1 MFFLSRNGCLE
12 FDSLFD
18 SIRSLAEN
26 QELELNEEIKNI
38 KSSENFNNALNLQ
51 LENAFK
57 ESVFEFRIIGLVLN
71 NKEEQKIKYEERKN
85 NVPNLETKILFHGTR
100 INFSSKILTS
110 NFLLSKDNYFGLGV
124 YFADQLD

>member
-1 MFFLSRNGCLE
+1 M
-12 FDSLFD
+12 
-18 SIRSLAEN
+18 AEN

-71 NKEEQKIKYEERKN
+71 NKEEQKIKYEGRKN
-85 NVPNLETKILFHGTR
+85 NCPNLETKILFHVTR
-100 INFSSKILTS
+100 INFSSKILTKKFPS
-110 NFLLSKDNYFGLGV
+110 L
-124 YFADQLD
+124 

>member
-1 MFFLSRNGCLE
+1 ME
-12 FDSLFD
+12 
-18 SIRSLAEN
+18 EN

-71 NKEEQKIKYEERKN
+71 NKELQKIKYEERKN
-85 NVPNLETKILFHGTR
+85 NVQNLETKILFYGTR
-100 INFSSKILTS
+100 INFSSKIWTS

>member
-1 MFFLSRNGCLE
+1 M
-12 FDSLFD
+12 D
-18 SIRSLAEN
+18 EN

-71 NKEEQKIKYEERKN
+71 NKEEQKIEYEERK
-85 NVPNLETKILFHGTR
+85 KRFQIWR
-100 INFSSKILTS
+100 QKY
-110 NFLLSKDNYFGLGV
+110 YFM
-124 YFADQLD
+124 AQE

>member
-1 MFFLSRNGCLE
+1 M
-12 FDSLFD
+12 D
-18 SIRSLAEN
+18 EN

-71 NKEEQKIKYEERKN
+71 NKEEQKIKYEERK
-85 NVPNLETKILFHGTR
+85 KRFQIWR
-100 INFSSKILTS
+100 QKY
-110 NFLLSKDNYFGLGV
+110 YFM
-124 YFADQLD
+124 AQE

>member
-1 MFFLSRNGCLE
+1 ME
-12 FDSLFD
+12 
-18 SIRSLAEN
+18 EN

-71 NKEEQKIKYEERKN
+71 NKEEQKIKYEERK
-85 NVPNLETKILFHGTR
+85 KRFQIWR
-100 INFSSKILTS
+100 QKY
-110 NFLLSKDNYFGLGV
+110 YFM
-124 YFADQLD
+124 AQE

>member
-1 MFFLSRNGCLE
+1 M
-12 FDSLFD
+12 D
-18 SIRSLAEN
+18 EN

-71 NKEEQKIKYEERKN
+71 NKEEQKIKYEEREKRFQIWRQ
-85 NVPNLETKILFHGTR
+85 KY
-100 INFSSKILTS
+100 
-110 NFLLSKDNYFGLGV
+110 YFM
-124 YFADQLD
+124 AQE